1 MQNIKKYSGLTILIL
16 LVLIKIQD
24 SNFVKRIE
32 NISYDA
38 FQTIFI
44 EKSTYEDVVI
54 VDIDEKSIGEIGQFP
69 WRRDV
74 FAKLIDKLNSYNAA
88 VISFD
93 IFFSEDDRQNPK
105 KILNEF
111 NIDNEDVIDSDQLL
125 LESIKSSNVVLSVLG
140 DVSQYKKD
148 NQSKPKTN
156 IISRGSDASN
166 FTYFF
171 KNKITSLEKFND
183 VAKGIGTISYLDS
196 QDGVLRSIP
205 MFLKIDND
213 LWPALSL
220 ESLRV
225 FHNHKNIL
233 INADETGINE
243 IKTRKYQIKTD
254 PNTLVFINF
263 KKFNKENYIPAVDVI
278 EGKIN
283 EDRLK
288 NKIVLI
294 GSSAQG
300 LFDFVKIPN
309 GNVIPGVETHAHLIE
324 NIVNNDFIIKDLST
338 KIIEN
343 ILLLISLIIVL
354 IIPNK
359 IKPKFSIVFF
369 ISLVIILLLFS
380 SLVYQFN
387 YFVDVFFIILSSAVL
402 FLTTLYLRYLKEN
415 EIAIDN
421 EKKQIVLK
429 QEREIAGEVQKKL
442 FPAEFSNKDLIFAN
456 NVPAKDVSGDYY
468 DFISMNENE
477 IYFTLA
483 DVSGKG
489 VKAGILMANAAA
501 VFRSMAKLEKPVSTI
516 AKFVN
521 NQVADSSYQGMFI
534 TAVIGKFNLKDKN
547 IEYINL
553 GHEPIMIFD
562 KDYKFEYLKSTLP
575 PLGLMNMDDDGF
587 FQTSKININN
597 KNLMIY
603 TDGVTEGYLEDG
615 SELEVKGLEKEL
627 KENKLVKTT
636 EIINHISQ
644 LLTKRNKP
652 LRDDVTC
659 LIISGHQ
666 N

>member
-1 MQNIKKYSGLTILIL
+1 MQNIKKYSGLSILIL
-16 LVLIKIQD
+16 LILIKIQD
-24 SNFVKRIE
+24 GNFVKRIE

-38 FQTIFI
+38 FQSIFI
-44 EKSTYEDVVI
+44 EKSTFEDVVI

-69 WRRDV
+69 WRRDI
-74 FAKLIDKLNSYNAA
+74 FAKLIDKLNSYNTA

-93 IFFSEDDRQNPK
+93 IFFSEDDKQNPK

-111 NIDNEDVIDSDQLL
+111 NLDIEDVVDSDQLL

-156 IISRGSDASN
+156 VISRGSDASN

-263 KKFNKENYIPAVDVI
+263 KEFNKENYIPAVDVL

-343 ILLLISLIIVL
+343 VLLLISLIIVL

-369 ISLVIILLLFS
+369 ISLIIVLLLFS
-380 SLVYQFN
+380 SIVYQFN

-415 EIAIDN
+415 EIALDN
-421 EKKQIVLK
+421 ERKQIILK

-468 DFISMNENE
+468 DFISMSEDE

-534 TAVIGKFNLKDKN
+534 TAVIGKFNLKEKT

-562 KDYKFEYLKSTLP
+562 KDYNFEYLKSTLP
-575 PLGLMNMDDDGF
+575 PLGLMNMDHDGF

-627 KENKLVKTT
+627 KENKLIKTT
-636 EIINHISQ
+636 EIISHISQ